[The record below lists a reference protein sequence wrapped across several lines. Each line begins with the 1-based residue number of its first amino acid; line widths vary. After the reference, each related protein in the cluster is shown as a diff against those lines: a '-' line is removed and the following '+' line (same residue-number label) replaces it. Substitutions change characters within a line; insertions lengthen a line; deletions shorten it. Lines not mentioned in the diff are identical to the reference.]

1 MSDYECLIRLRYYSH
16 GACCLIQD
24 DVNGYIFDTYNH
36 DDFSEKISIMSR
48 KMPPINESN
57 TEIKPSLMIEDF
69 NMNIENLIHQLY

>member
-1 MSDYECLIRLRYYSH
+1 MM
-16 GACCLIQD
+16 
-24 DVNGYIFDTYNH
+24 IFQK
-36 DDFSEKISIMSR
+36 KISIMSR